1 MSGRQRIM
9 MARLCSL
16 ALSLVVGLALCPIAH
31 SDDLEAK
38 AKYVSSDQD
47 FTTYYGVPYTDEV
60 SELRHQ
66 ADIYLPTG
74 KGPFPTLLM
83 VHGGAWFS
91 GNKAHVS
98 LHARHAAKSG
108 FAVVAINYRL
118 APAHPFPAQLDD
130 CKLALS
136 WIQANADQ
144 LSFDTDRIAGYGYSA
159 GAHLVGLLATT
170 QNDADND
177 KLEPDDRATLKAV
190 VCGGTPCE
198 FSWIPLRSERLAF
211 WLGGSREKMPDA
223 YEKASPLS
231 FADAGDPPIFM
242 FHGDADRIVPISSP
256 QKMKQR
262 LDQAGVDAELFV
274 IPKADH
280 LRGFINEE
288 ARKSAI
294 EFLAKKLNTKV
305 LDAKPLPVKTT
316 TQK

>member
-1 MSGRQRIM
+1 M
-9 MARLCSL
+9 MARLLSLILSL
-16 ALSLVVGLALCPIAH
+16 AFCLAICKVARC
-31 SDDLEAK
+31 DVLESK
-38 AKYVSSDQD
+38 AKYVSTDQD
-47 FTTYYGVPYTDEV
+47 FKIYYGVPYTDEV

-98 LHARHAAKSG
+98 LHARHAATSG

-136 WIQANADQ
+136 WIQTNADRVG
-144 LSFDTDRIAGYGYSA
+144 FDTDRIAGYGYSA
-159 GAHLVGLLATT
+159 GAHLVGLLAAT
-170 QNDADND
+170 QNDADED
-177 KLEPDDRATLKAV
+177 QPQSEDQLKLKAV

-211 WLGGSREKMPDA
+211 WLGGSREKLPDA
-223 YEKASPLS
+223 YEQASPLA
-231 FADAGDPPIFM
+231 FVDKGDPPVFM

-256 QKMKQR
+256 QKMKQQ
-262 LDQAGVDAELFV
+262 LDRAGVDAELLV
-274 IPKADH
+274 LPKADH
-280 LRGFINEE
+280 FRGFINEK
-288 ARKSAI
+288 ARESAI
-294 EFLAKKLNTKV
+294 GFLAKKLKIKE
-305 LDAKPLPVKTT
+305 LDAIPLSVKTT
-316 TQK
+316 TPK